1 MNLDKLS
8 FREIECLHMA
18 LRLMQSQL
26 DRAME
31 NDIEVPESHIKTVQS
46 LTEMVAEIHSVKYA
60 EVNKFFEII
69 EDLDELQIASEIIE
83 NNPEIVIPEY
93 K

>member
-1 MNLDKLS
+1 MDLNKLS

-31 NDIEVPESHIKTVQS
+31 NDIEVPDEHIETVQS
-46 LTEMVAEIHSVKYA
+46 LIEMIAEIHSIKYA
-60 EVNKFFEII
+60 ELNQFFEIV
-69 EDLDELQIASEIIE
+69 EDLDELQIASEIIKT
-83 NNPEIVIPEY
+83 NPEVVIPEY